1 MANFKINKLEL
12 DGVLS
17 LEPKI
22 FEDNRGYFYESFNLK
37 DFRSLVGLNYD
48 FVQDNHSFS
57 KKNVLRGMHFQI
69 KKPQGKLIKVI
80 NGEIFDVIVDLRVN
94 SPSFKKW
101 TSIILS
107 SENRKQVWVPPGMAH
122 GFYTISENT
131 VVSYKTTDYWYPLF
145 EKTLIWNDNI
155 IGIDWPLN
163 KTPIISKKDLGGQSF
178 NDIFEFL

>member
-1 MANFKINKLEL
+1 MANFKIKKLEL

-37 DFRSLVGLNYD
+37 DFRSLVGLNYE
-48 FVQDNHSFS
+48 FVQDNQSFS
-57 KKNVLRGMHFQI
+57 MKNVLRGMHFQV

-80 NGEIFDVIVDLRVN
+80 NGEIYDVIVDLRIN
-94 SPSFKKW
+94 SPTFKKW
-101 TSIILS
+101 TSIVLS
-107 SENRKQVWVPPGMAH
+107 SKNRKQLWIPPGMAH
-122 GFYTISENT
+122 GFYVLSENT
-131 VVSYKTTDYWYPLF
+131 EVSYKTTNYWYPLF

-155 IGIDWPLN
+155 IGIDWPFN

-178 NDIFEFL
+178 KEICEFL